1 MSEGNIHPT
10 HRLSIRRGYGQTSN
24 WRFQALIAAACG
36 NKLIERSYLYLLTLG
51 LRISYLAYNA
61 AHFASQDAFQKHL
74 DTIQAE
80 HSAMVAAIR
89 ERDAETADALARSHA
104 DPGRQR
110 IQDVLARGVNS
121 MLDISL
127 DSSPAVLD

>member
-1 MSEGNIHPT
+1 LSEGNIHPT

-61 AHFASQDAFQKHL
+61 AHSQDAFQKHL
-74 DTIQAE
+74 DN
-80 HSAMVAAIR
+80 
-89 ERDAETADALARSHA
+89 
-104 DPGRQR
+104 DPGR
-110 IQDVLARGVNS
+110 A
-121 MLDISL
+121 
-127 DSSPAVLD
+127 